1 MTKRCILALDQGT
14 TGNTAL
20 ILDDQGNILG
30 KKNREFPQ
38 HFPKPGLVEH
48 NPDDIWNGMLATI
61 ADALDAA
68 GVAGQDIAAIGITNQ
83 RETTV
88 LWDAETSQPVANA
101 LVWQDRR
108 TADRCEQLRNGGHA
122 DAIRA
127 KTGLVI
133 DPYFSATKLEWLLN
147 QHDPERQRAS
157 RLRFGTIDTFLVWKL
172 TGGAVHA
179 TEPSNASRTML
190 FNIHDGRWD
199 PDLLSLFGVPE
210 SILPEVRPSA
220 GHFGE
225 TRGLELL
232 PDGIPIAGIAGD
244 QQAALFGQA
253 CFEPGQSKC
262 TYGTGAFLLLNTGQ
276 AAPLSRHGVLTTI
289 AWQLPDEPLCY
300 ALEGSVF
307 VAGSAV
313 QWLRDGL
320 GLINSAPEIEE
331 LAASV
336 PDSGGVTFVPALT
349 GLGAPH
355 WRAEARGLIS
365 GLTRGT
371 TRAHI
376 ARATLEGI
384 ALQIVEL
391 IEAMNA
397 DAPEP
402 LRELRVDG
410 GATAND
416 LLMQIQA
423 DLARTTIVR
432 PANIETTAFGAGFL
446 AGLGAGIWPDRQ
458 RIIDVWRE
466 DRRFAP
472 AAAEEQVNAIRER
485 WREAEQKA

>member
-61 ADALDAA
+61 ADALAA
-68 GVAGQDIAAIGITNQ
+68 GGVTGNDIAAIGITNQ

-88 LWDAETSQPVANA
+88 LWEADTSRPVDNA

-108 TADRCEQLRNGGHA
+108 TTDRCEQLRSDGHA
-122 DAIRA
+122 ETIRA

-147 QHDPERQRAS
+147 QHDPNRERAAQ
-157 RLRFGTIDTFLVWKL
+157 LRFGTIDTYLVWKL

-190 FNIHDGRWD
+190 FNIHDAAWD
-199 PDLLSLFGVPE
+199 PDLLALFGVPE
-210 SILPEVRPSA
+210 SILPNVRPSA
-220 GHFGE
+220 GDFGE
-225 TRGLELL
+225 TRGLDVL
-232 PDGIPIAGIAGD
+232 PDGIPIQGIAGD

-276 AAPLSRHGVLTTI
+276 TAPLSRHGVLTTI
-289 AWQLPDEPLCY
+289 AWQLPGEPLCY

-320 GLINSAPEIEE
+320 GLIDSAPEIEA
-331 LAASV
+331 LAAAV
-336 PDSGGVTFVPALT
+336 PDSGGVVFVPALT

-355 WRAEARGLIS
+355 WRADARGLIS

-384 ALQIVEL
+384 AMQIVEL
-391 IEAMNA
+391 IGAMNA

-410 GATAND
+410 GATANN

-446 AGLGAGIWPDRQ
+446 AGLGAAIWPDRQ
-458 RIIDVWRE
+458 RIIEVWRE
-466 DRRFAP
+466 DQRFEP
-472 AAAEEQVNAIRER
+472 ALAEADVSTIHDRWHAAVER
-485 WREAEQKA
+485 A